1 MPIAW
6 QPSICT
12 RAASGR
18 SNPRNILPDN
28 TKRVTCENVEG
39 LGFRTLC
46 EKGKPDM
53 TEDANE
59 VEVVYTTND
68 VYEAEIIRNQL
79 HDAGIKCE
87 LDGESQGGLPG
98 IVETKVLVRAEDAG
112 RARHLIDRR
121 TTDRFESPRDE
132 V

>member
-1 MPIAW
+1 
-6 QPSICT
+6 
-12 RAASGR
+12 
-18 SNPRNILPDN
+18 
-28 TKRVTCENVEG
+28 
-39 LGFRTLC
+39 
-46 EKGKPDM
+46 M

-87 LDGESQGGLPG
+87 LDGNSQGGFIE
-98 IVETKVLVRAEDAG
+98 IVETKLLVRAEDVD
-112 RARHLIDRR
+112 RALRLIERR
-121 TTDRFESPRDE
+121 TTDKFEPPHDE